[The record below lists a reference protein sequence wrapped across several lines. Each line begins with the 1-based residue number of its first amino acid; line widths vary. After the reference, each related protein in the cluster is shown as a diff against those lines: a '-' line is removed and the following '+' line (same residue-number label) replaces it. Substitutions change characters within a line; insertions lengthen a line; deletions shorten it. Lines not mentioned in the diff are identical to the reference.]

1 MVMQAI
7 QIRSFA
13 ALPSCEKKPSKTL
26 STLAPFFSVI
36 EEGFNRAEHYE
47 ALARKS
53 DDELAARGLRREDL
67 PHYVWKGP
75 NVG

>member
-13 ALPSCEKKPSKTL
+13 ALPSCDKKPSKTL
-26 STLAPFFSVI
+26 SALASFFSVV
-36 EEGFNRAEHYE
+36 EEGFNKAEHYE

-53 DDELAARGLRREDL
+53 DNELAARGLRRQDL
-67 PHYVWKGP
+67 PHHVW
-75 NVG
+75 NT